1 MPVEALQHNYLTH
14 AWCKIL
20 GSRGELAEWRTH
32 FQSKGIKF
40 NFLRTQ
46 CQPSTTHARVSS
58 VYRLPVYHLYSKI
71 LISDPCSSIAS
82 SFILNSSEAEFCDYK
97 RMKDEVFY
105 VLCLPHQLSSSNQYT
120 LDWFQH
126 LSFLLPIPM
135 YSNRTNLSLLEKEVK
150 HPHSGRSVCSSYLG
164 RVIVAVVY
172 LKFISPLVWRR
183 GSRRH
188 RPGTNLKCFIASC
201 HSPPW
206 GGSCKQT
213 LRTGSSCFSH
223 THTVSG

>member
-1 MPVEALQHNYLTH
+1 MQ
-14 AWCKIL
+14 
-20 GSRGELAEWRTH
+20 GSVQFIG
-32 FQSKGIKF
+32 
-40 NFLRTQ
+40 
-46 CQPSTTHARVSS
+46 CQFTACI
-58 VYRLPVYHLYSKI
+58 SKI

-82 SFILNSSEAEFCDYK
+82 SFIFNSPEAEFCDCK
-97 RMKDEVFY
+97 KMKDEVFY
-105 VLCLPHQLSSSNQYT
+105 VLYLPRQLSNSNQYT

-126 LSFLLPIPM
+126 LSFLLPIAM

-150 HPHSGRSVCSSYLG
+150 RSHSGRSVCSSYLE

-172 LKFISPLVWRR
+172 LKFISLLVWRR

-223 THTVSG
+223 TQFQVSCRAYFSLNIRSQNKLSLKYPCPLEHDSEIQKLYTQLI